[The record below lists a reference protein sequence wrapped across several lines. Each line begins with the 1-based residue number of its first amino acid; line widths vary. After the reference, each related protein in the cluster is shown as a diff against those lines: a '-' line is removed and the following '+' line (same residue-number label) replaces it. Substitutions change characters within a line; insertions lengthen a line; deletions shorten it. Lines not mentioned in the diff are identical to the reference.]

1 MASVFKTLCQGT
13 KLTSLFICPGVPQV
27 CERAPREVKTV
38 FHTAEKVRRLI
49 ECPVSPHLTNCTCGS
64 RTDQQAT
71 KPQSLSLRVW
81 FYSLGFVQ
89 TGSKHQNFFL
99 SFFFFYNLTIT
110 PTYKLDPNHTHMWFK
125 IQLKSYFFAS
135 QFELCDQISQF
146 LIEIIFHYLQN
157 FDVAKPIIIFILWL
171 IL

>member
-1 MASVFKTLCQGT
+1 MCK
-13 KLTSLFICPGVPQV
+13 
-27 CERAPREVKTV
+27 RAPCEVRTV

-81 FYSLGFVQ
+81 FYSLGFV
-89 TGSKHQNFFL
+89 SFFL
-99 SFFFFYNLTIT
+99 FFYNLTIT

-125 IQLKSYFFAS
+125 IQLKSDFFAS
-135 QFELCDQISQF
+135 LSELSDQISQF
-146 LIEIIFHYLQN
+146 LIEIIFHFLQN
-157 FDVAKPIIIFILWL
+157 FNIAKPIIIFML
-171 IL
+171 